1 MAQKA
6 TVRKKPPPFQLW
18 CWAFLLGMSMF
29 ERGLSGQA
37 GRCQWRPKDVFS
49 HTPLCFG
56 NVDVLFSCLRCILS
70 FHADTHASIKFLT
83 WCWDFHQTRC
93 TQLLICLSLEGNGA
107 PGFFYLPCFWD
118 PLFGNSWRTR
128 LVVEAKIPMPL
139 CAFSWRLSF
148 LMNWSLIE
156 VCVLSGDIAGSPLS
170 DFCFQQQSGLMAQR
184 HIEINPSSCL
194 YRSVWLQHT
203 MLCISMSSHNSHCML
218 HEVKFATVCRCKC
231 CTSWQAY

>member
-1 MAQKA
+1 MPALYSVISHRYTREHKVLDMMLRFSPDTLHTA
-6 TVRKKPPPFQLW
+6 LN
-18 CWAFLLGMSMF
+18 
-29 ERGLSGQA
+29 LSFT
-37 GRCQWRPKDVFS
+37 GRQWRSWV
-49 HTPLCFG
+49 
-56 NVDVLFSCLRCILS
+56 
-70 FHADTHASIKFLT
+70 
-83 WCWDFHQTRC
+83 
-93 TQLLICLSLEGNGA
+93 
-107 PGFFYLPCFWD
+107 FYLPCFWE

-203 MLCISMSSHNSHCML
+203 MLCISMSSHNSHCTL

>member
-148 LMNWSLIE
+148 FDELESDRGLCLVRWHSWFPTFRFLLPAA
-156 VCVLSGDIAGSPLS
+156 VWVDGS
-170 DFCFQQQSGLMAQR
+170 
-184 HIEINPSSCL
+184 E
-194 YRSVWLQHT
+194 
-203 MLCISMSSHNSHCML
+203 
-218 HEVKFATVCRCKC
+218 
-231 CTSWQAY
+231 AYWD